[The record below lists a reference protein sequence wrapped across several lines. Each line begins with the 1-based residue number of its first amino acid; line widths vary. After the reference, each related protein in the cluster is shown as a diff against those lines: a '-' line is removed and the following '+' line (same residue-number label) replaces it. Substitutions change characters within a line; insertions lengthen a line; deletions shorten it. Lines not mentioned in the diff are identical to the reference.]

1 MKVLLAD
8 DSVLIL
14 ERLQYILRMFQQVEI
29 VGTFA
34 NGTDTLEAL
43 KVKKPDLAIVDIKMP
58 GMSGLDVL
66 KEIRKV
72 NKAMRFI
79 ILTFYTTDYYRDLA
93 LKEGVDYFFSK
104 SEDFERVSQV
114 VEEMVQ
120 REENNK
126 IKSKP
131 N

>member
-79 ILTFYTTDYYRDLA
+79 ILTFYTTDYYRELA
-93 LKEGVDYFFSK
+93 IREGVDYFFSK

>member
-29 VGTFA
+29 VGTCA

-43 KVKKPDLAIVDIKMP
+43 KAKKPDLAIVDIKMP

-66 KEIRKV
+66 KDIRKV

>member
-66 KEIRKV
+66 KDIRKV